1 MASGLCVR
9 VLLLSL
15 LAFGP
20 HAEALSYRSGG
31 SSGVTPYFKSPS
43 ALLGDQNPGLAS
55 SSYESSAQADG
66 SQGGSGPSYPE
77 GGSSDELEPAGAGS
91 YTGYYGRQV
100 DGNNQERSVS
110 SYRPDPIIPSKP
122 KENPMQPSH
131 QANLQTKKGMWN
143 LFPNNGNAFQLG
155 TVSSSGIMMEYAPS
169 SDQPKPQQ
177 PSSYQPKPQQPSS
190 YQPRPQQP
198 SSYQPRPQQPSSYQ
212 PRPQQP
218 SSYQPKPQ
226 QPSSYQP
233 QQPSSGTPSTDDMW
247 DFALSHDVAFD
258 PYEELPT
265 YPEVNVGPR
274 NFRPTYMVAPNHPGW
289 QQRVAR

>member
-20 HAEALSYRSGG
+20 HAEAPSYRSGG

-77 GGSSDELEPAGAGS
+77 GGSSDELEPAGAGGD
-91 YTGYYGRQV
+91 TGYYGRQV
-100 DGNNQERSVS
+100 DGNSQERSVS

-122 KENPMQPSH
+122 S
-131 QANLQTKKGMWN
+131 
-143 LFPNNGNAFQLG
+143 
-155 TVSSSGIMMEYAPS
+155 Y
-169 SDQPKPQQ
+169 QPKPQQ
-177 PSSYQPKPQQPSS
+177 PSSYQPKPQK
-190 YQPRPQQP
+190 
-198 SSYQPRPQQPSSYQ
+198 
-212 PRPQQP
+212 
-218 SSYQPKPQ
+218 KP
-226 QPSSYQP
+226 
-233 QQPSSGTPSTDDMW
+233 GTPSTDFMW